1 MKADND
7 LYRQLRELPAGQ
19 LWGVE
24 VPKFNQATGKER
36 ARQVALV
43 RAVGVVFTHCSD
55 PALKLQVK
63 AWLKGL
69 LQDPEEKVRRY
80 AMAAIPKLGEDVE
93 AEQEILTI
101 LKTSTVDREKRKA
114 GAALE
119 KIAGEE
125 TLKAVGAGAVGLPL
139 SEQKVR
145 ANVARRESPATIRV
159 DAILDRYD
167 TLRISLRCR
176 RGLEAVLADE
186 VRASDAAGGKFRVL
200 EVRGCHVVVAAKG
213 PFSLRDLY
221 QLRCFDTMGFGLGRV
236 RDPESPEAVAGLAKL
251 IGSPLSER
259 LMGSLTDGSWRYRLS
274 FSGSENHDDD
284 VAKVAAEAFKVN
296 PRILNDARE
305 APWSVDVFLAPS
317 AALAELRPKVSPDPR
332 LTYRKGAIN
341 AASHPPLAACLAR
354 LAGRQ
359 ANEVVWDP
367 FCGSGLELIE
377 TALLG
382 GVKEVIGTDL
392 SEKAI
397 AIAKDNWAAAGLE
410 GVKSTFL
417 TGDFRGYSEVP
428 ALVSGKLS
436 LIISNPPLGRRVR
449 VPNLHGLFADFFR
462 IASATLR
469 PGGRLI
475 FVNPL
480 RLETTDKTMRR
491 DYRQEVDLGG
501 YDCKVEM
508 YVKS

>member
-7 LYRQLRELPAGQ
+7 LYRQLRDLPAAK
-19 LWGVE
+19 LWGEE
-24 VPKFNQATGKER
+24 VPKFNRATGKER
-36 ARQVALV
+36 AKQVALV
-43 RAVGVVFTHCSD
+43 RAVGVVFTNCSD
-55 PALKLQVK
+55 PALKAQVK
-63 AWLKGL
+63 VWLQGL

-80 AMAAIPKLGEDVE
+80 AMAAIPKLGGDVE
-93 AEQEILTI
+93 SEKKILTI
-101 LKTSTVDREKRKA
+101 LQTSTVDREKRKA

-125 TLKAVGAGAVGLPL
+125 TLKAVGAGSAGLPL

-145 ANVARRESPATIRV
+145 ANVARRESPATIRI
-159 DAILDRYD
+159 DTIIDRYD

-186 VRASDAAGGKFRVL
+186 VRESDEAGGKFHLL
-200 EVRGCHVVVAAKG
+200 EIRGCHVVVAAKTS
-213 PFSLRDLY
+213 FCLRDLY
-221 QLRCFDTMGFGLGRV
+221 KLRCFDTMGFALGRV
-236 RDPESPEAVAGLAKL
+236 RDPEGPEAFNGLAKL
-251 IGSPLSER
+251 IGSQLTER
-259 LMGSLTDGSWRYRLS
+259 LMGELTEGSWRYRLA

-305 APWSVDVFLAPS
+305 APWSVDVFLAPA
-317 AALAELRPKVSPDPR
+317 AALAELRPKVAPDPR
-332 LTYRKGAIN
+332 LAYRLGAIS
-341 AASHPPLAACLAR
+341 AASHPPLAACLAK

-359 ANEVVWDP
+359 PNEIVWDP

-382 GVKEVIGTDL
+382 DVKQVIGTDL

-397 AIAKDNWAAAGLE
+397 EVAKANWEAAGLS

-417 TGDFRGYSEVP
+417 AGDFRGYAEVP
-428 ALVSGKLS
+428 ALASGKVS

-480 RLETTDKTMRR
+480 RLENIDKTMRR

-501 YDCKVEM
+501 FDCKVEM

>member
-1 MKADND
+1 
-7 LYRQLRELPAGQ
+7 
-19 LWGVE
+19 
-24 VPKFNQATGKER
+24 
-36 ARQVALV
+36 
-43 RAVGVVFTHCSD
+43 
-55 PALKLQVK
+55 LKIQVK

-93 AEQEILTI
+93 AERNILTI

-125 TLKAVGAGAVGLPL
+125 TLKAVGAGAAGLPL

-186 VRASDAAGGKFRVL
+186 VRASDTAGGKFRVL

-236 RDPESPEAVAGLAKL
+236 RDPEGPEAVAGLAKL

-259 LMGSLTDGSWRYRLS
+259 LMDSLTDGSWRYRLS

-296 PRILNDARE
+296 PPYPERRPRGPVVRRRLPR
-305 APWSVDVFLAPS
+305 SVGCLGGTSSEGFAGSASDLSQGRHQCRLAP
-317 AALAELRPKVSPDPR
+317 A
-332 LTYRKGAIN
+332 
-341 AASHPPLAACLAR
+341 
-354 LAGRQ
+354 AGR
-359 ANEVVWDP
+359 
-367 FCGSGLELIE
+367 
-377 TALLG
+377 LLG
-382 GVKEVIGTDL
+382 
-392 SEKAI
+392 
-397 AIAKDNWAAAGLE
+397 
-410 GVKSTFL
+410 
-417 TGDFRGYSEVP
+417 
-428 ALVSGKLS
+428 ALGWS
-436 LIISNPPLGRRVR
+436 
-449 VPNLHGLFADFFR
+449 
-462 IASATLR
+462 SAQR
-469 PGGRLI
+469 GRLGS
-475 FVNPL
+475 VL
-480 RLETTDKTMRR
+480 RFWLGTHRDRPVGWRETGHR
-491 DYRQEVDLGG
+491 YRL
-501 YDCKVEM
+501 K
-508 YVKS
+508 

>member
-7 LYRQLRELPAGQ
+7 LYRQLRGLPAGQ
-19 LWGVE
+19 LWGEE
-24 VPKFNQATGKER
+24 VPKFDQAKGQER
-36 ARQVALV
+36 ARLVAVV
-43 RAVGVVFTHCSD
+43 RAVGVVFANCPDAT
-55 PALKLQVK
+55 LKAKVK

-93 AEQEILTI
+93 AEQKILSI

-125 TLKAVGAGAVGLPL
+125 TLKAVGAGTAGLPL

-145 ANVARRESPATIRV
+145 ANVARRERPASIRV
-159 DAILDRYD
+159 DAPVDRFE

-186 VRASDAAGGKFRVL
+186 VRAAEAAGGKFRLL
-200 EVRGCHVVVAAKG
+200 EVRGCHVVVAAKES
-213 PFSLRDLY
+213 FSLRDLY
-221 QLRCFDTMGFGLGRV
+221 RLRCFDTLGFALGRV
-236 RDPESPEAVAGLAKL
+236 RDPQGPEAHAGLAKL
-251 IGSPLSER
+251 IGSDLSAR
-259 LMGSLTDGSWRYRLS
+259 LMETLTDGSWRYRLA
-274 FSGSENHDDD
+274 FSGDANHDDD
-284 VAKVAAEAFKVN
+284 VARVAAEAFKVN

-305 APWSVDVFLAPS
+305 APWSVDVFLAPA

-377 TALLG
+377 TTLLG
-382 GVKEVIGTDL
+382 GVREVVGTDL

-397 AIAKDNWAAAGLE
+397 GIARDNWAAAGID
-410 GVKSTFL
+410 GVKATFL
-417 TGDFRGYSEVP
+417 AGDFRGYAEVP
-428 ALVSGKLS
+428 TLASGKLS

-449 VPNLHGLFADFFR
+449 VPNLHGLFADLFR
-462 IASATLR
+462 AAAETLR

-480 RLETTDKTMRR
+480 RLEPTDKSLRR
-491 DYRQEVDLGG
+491 EYRQVVDLGG
-501 YDCKVEM
+501 YDCRVEM

>member
-55 PALKLQVK
+55 PALKIQVK

-93 AEQEILTI
+93 AERNILTI

-125 TLKAVGAGAVGLPL
+125 TLKAVGAGAAGLPL

-186 VRASDAAGGKFRVL
+186 VRASDTAGGKFRVL

-236 RDPESPEAVAGLAKL
+236 RDPEGPEAVAGLAKL

-259 LMGSLTDGSWRYRLS
+259 LMDSLTDG
-274 FSGSENHDDD
+274 
-284 VAKVAAEAFKVN
+284 
-296 PRILNDARE
+296 
-305 APWSVDVFLAPS
+305 
-317 AALAELRPKVSPDPR
+317 
-332 LTYRKGAIN
+332 
-341 AASHPPLAACLAR
+341 
-354 LAGRQ
+354 
-359 ANEVVWDP
+359 
-367 FCGSGLELIE
+367 
-377 TALLG
+377 
-382 GVKEVIGTDL
+382 
-392 SEKAI
+392 
-397 AIAKDNWAAAGLE
+397 
-410 GVKSTFL
+410 
-417 TGDFRGYSEVP
+417 
-428 ALVSGKLS
+428 
-436 LIISNPPLGRRVR
+436 
-449 VPNLHGLFADFFR
+449 
-462 IASATLR
+462 
-469 PGGRLI
+469 
-475 FVNPL
+475 
-480 RLETTDKTMRR
+480 
-491 DYRQEVDLGG
+491 
-501 YDCKVEM
+501 
-508 YVKS
+508 

>member
-24 VPKFNQATGKER
+24 VPKFNQTSGKER
-36 ARQVALV
+36 SRQVALV
-43 RAVGVVFTHCSD
+43 RAVGVVFAHCSD
-55 PALKLQVK
+55 PALKAQVK

-119 KIAGEE
+119 KIAGET
-125 TLKAVGAGAVGLPL
+125 TLQAVGSGTAGLPL

-145 ANVARRESPATIRV
+145 ANVARRESPATIRL
-159 DAILDRYD
+159 DAVLDRFE
-167 TLRISLRCR
+167 TLRLSLRCR

-186 VRASDAAGGKFRVL
+186 VRASDAAGGKFRLL
-200 EVRGCHVVVAAKG
+200 EVRGCHVVVAAKA

-236 RDPESPEAVAGLAKL
+236 RDPQGPAAVGGLAKL
-251 IGSPLSER
+251 IGSALSER
-259 LMGSLTDGSWRYRLS
+259 LMGALTEGSWRYRLA
-274 FSGSENHDDD
+274 FSGGANHDED
-284 VAKVAAEAFKVN
+284 VARVAAEAFKVN

-382 GVKEVIGTDL
+382 GVKQVVGTDL
-392 SEKAI
+392 SEQAI
-397 AIAKDNWAAAGLE
+397 EIAKQNWAAAGID
-410 GVKSTFL
+410 GVKGTFL
-417 TGDFRGYSEVP
+417 AGDFRGYAEVP
-428 ALVSGKLS
+428 ALASGKLS

-462 IASATLR
+462 IASETLR
-469 PGGRLI
+469 PGGRVI

-480 RLETTDKTMRR
+480 RLETDDKTLRR
-491 DYRQEVDLGG
+491 EYRQQVDLGG

-508 YVKS
+508 YVKV

>member
-24 VPKFNQATGKER
+24 VPKFNQATGKDR
-36 ARQVALV
+36 ARQVALI

-55 PALKLQVK
+55 PALKAQVK

-93 AEQEILTI
+93 AEQKILTI

-125 TLKAVGAGAVGLPL
+125 TLKAVGSGAAGLPL

-200 EVRGCHVVVAAKG
+200 EVRGCHVVVAAKA

-236 RDPESPEAVAGLAKL
+236 RDPESPEAVQGLAKL

-259 LMGSLTDGSWRYRLS
+259 LMGSLTEGSWRYRLA

-284 VAKVAAEAFKVN
+284 VARVAAEAFKVN

-382 GVKEVIGTDL
+382 GVKQVIGTDL
-392 SEKAI
+392 NEKAI
-397 AIAKDNWAAAGLE
+397 EIAKENWAAAGLE

-417 TGDFRGYSEVP
+417 AGDFRGYAEVP

-469 PGGRLI
+469 PGGRVI

-480 RLETTDKTMRR
+480 RLETNDKTMRR
-491 DYRQEVDLGG
+491 EYRQEVDLGG

-508 YVKS
+508 YVKV